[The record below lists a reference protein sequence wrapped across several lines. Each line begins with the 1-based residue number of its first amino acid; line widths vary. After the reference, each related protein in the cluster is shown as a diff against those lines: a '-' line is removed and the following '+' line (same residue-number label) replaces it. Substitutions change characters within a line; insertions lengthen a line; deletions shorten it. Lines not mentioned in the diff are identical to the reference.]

1 MKKLITYKEFS
12 ELTKPISASEYERL
26 EQNILKFGCRHAIKT
41 WGDVIIDGHKRYA
54 ICQKHNIPFTV
65 DDMDFRSFAEAKQ
78 WARRHADFVAECREM
93 LADVFED
100 DKPEKPVS
108 KPMLVLPPTPVG
120 RFRTIWNIDAMTP
133 ADINEFVI
141 GIHQRYGKNFLKEF
155 IFVLFAHF
163 VPRQDT
169 EARRH
174 LFQQLY
180 NLHYTPTF
188 TER

>member
-1 MKKLITYKEFS
+1 MKLITYKEFH

-26 EQNILKFGCRHAIKT
+26 EQNILKFGCRHPIMT

-54 ICQKHNIPFTV
+54 ICTKHNLPFAV
-65 DDMDFRSFAEAKQ
+65 DNMGFRSFAEAKR
-78 WARRHADFVAECREM
+78 WARRHADFVAECRAM
-93 LADVFED
+93 LADLDED
-100 DKPEKPVS
+100 KKPVA
-108 KPMLVLPPTPVG
+108 KPMFVLPPTPVTPL
-120 RFRTIWNIDAMTP
+120 RTIWDIDTMTP
-133 ADINEFVI
+133 GNINEFVI
-141 GIHQRYGKNFLKEF
+141 GIHKRFGKDFLKEF

-163 VPRQDT
+163 VHKQDT